1 MSHNRGKIPISYGSR
16 YLKLLL
22 RYSSL
27 KKFVNFCGAFLNYF
41 IGKSKISTMPL
52 FLKCEISRE
61 CFVNCKYCP
70 QKKESIFYPFT
81 LYKNLIDKLS
91 DYIFLVSLYDVGEPL
106 HNVKLIEY
114 IQYAHSHNIGTIIST
129 SLSVNKPDDF
139 WRDLVL
145 SGLDY
150 IIISI
155 DGVSEAV
162 YKKYRTQGD
171 FNLVFANLRKLLDY
185 KAALKSNLIIEW
197 QMINLPWNKEEQ
209 IVASK
214 MTKDIGCDKFRIIKE
229 TFLIRNKYKKENII
243 RKRNCL
249 LPYVIFI
256 VNAYNQV
263 NPCYKIYNSEVSVGN
278 LYDNN
283 FEEIWNNEEMAKIRD
298 KKRIIYRVHCNTCQ
312 E

>member
-1 MSHNRGKIPISYGSR
+1 M
-16 YLKLLL
+16 
-22 RYSSL
+22 
-27 KKFVNFCGAFLNYF
+27 NYF
-41 IGKSKISTMPL
+41 IGKSKISTMPV

-61 CFVNCKYCP
+61 CFVCCKYCP
-70 QKKESIFYPFT
+70 EKKESVFYPFKQ
-81 LYKNLIDKLS
+81 YKYLIDKLR
-91 DYIFLVSLYDVGEPL
+91 DYIFLVSLYDIGEPL
-106 HNVKLIEY
+106 HNEILIEY
-114 IQYAHSHNIGTIIST
+114 IKYAHSHNIGTIIST

-150 IIISI
+150 IIVAI
-155 DGVSEAV
+155 DGVSELV

-185 KAALKSNLIIEW
+185 KAALQSKLIIEW
-197 QMINLPWNKEEQ
+197 QMLNLPWNKEEQ
-209 IVASK
+209 RIASK
-214 MTKDIGCDKFRIIKE
+214 MAKDIGCDKFRIIKE
-229 TFLIRNKYKKENII
+229 VVLIRNKYKKENII

-249 LPYVIFI
+249 LPYIIFI

-263 NPCYKIYNSEVSVGN
+263 IPCYKIYNSEMIVGN
-278 LYDNN
+278 LYDND

-298 KKRIIYRVHCNTCQ
+298 KKRIKCRVHCNTCQ